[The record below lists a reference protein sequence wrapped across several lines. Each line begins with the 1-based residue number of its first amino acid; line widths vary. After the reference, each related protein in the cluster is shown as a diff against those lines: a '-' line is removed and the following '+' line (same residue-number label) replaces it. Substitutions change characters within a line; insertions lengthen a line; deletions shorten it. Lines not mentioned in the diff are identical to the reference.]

1 MDIGSFNNLVNE
13 NKKRNRPWYF
23 GLDGSWWYGLDENET
38 RKKILVG
45 LNGLKI
51 NLGCGLDR
59 RDGYLN
65 IDIRTDVG
73 ADVVMNLD
81 NIPYPFADNSA
92 DEILAKDV
100 IEHFSFRDIDRV
112 IKELHRIL
120 KAGKEG
126 EGGGKLIVQTPDLEQ
141 IIGSISSKEI
151 SGFWNISYWLY
162 GGQDYRENCHKLIFT
177 KDELKLLLEKIGFR
191 VDNIYSGGTNLV
203 CEAVRK

>member
-1 MDIGSFNNLVNE
+1 MDVTSFNKLVNE
-13 NKKRNRPWYF
+13 NKNSNRPWYF
-23 GLDGSWWYGLDENET
+23 GLEGGWWYGLDEDQT
-38 RKKILVG
+38 RKKILIG
-45 LNGLKI
+45 LNGLKL
-51 NLGCGLDR
+51 NLGCGFDK

-92 DEILAKDV
+92 EEVIAKD
-100 IEHFSFRDIDRV
+100 ILEHFSFRDIERM
-112 IKELHRIL
+112 IRELHRIL
-120 KAGKEG
+120 KS
-126 EGGGKLIVQTPDLEQ
+126 GGKLVIQTPDLEQ
-141 IIGSISSKEI
+141 IMGSIGRGEI

-191 VDNIYSGGTNLV
+191 VDNLYSGGTNLV
-203 CEAVRK
+203 CDAVRI